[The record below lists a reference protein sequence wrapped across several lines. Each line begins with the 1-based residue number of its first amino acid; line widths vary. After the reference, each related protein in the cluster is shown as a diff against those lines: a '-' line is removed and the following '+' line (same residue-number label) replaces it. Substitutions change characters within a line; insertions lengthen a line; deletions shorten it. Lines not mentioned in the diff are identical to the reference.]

1 MNLPLLHPN
10 GCNISFAKHQDIMSL
25 MKYVPPCLR
34 AFYQGLK
41 HDGSMKNADV
51 DLDLSF
57 GDSEEESTQRGGL
70 WPRTLDTKTVHSG
83 KINKGK
89 V

>member
-1 MNLPLLHPN
+1 
-10 GCNISFAKHQDIMSL
+10 MSL
-25 MKYVPPCLR
+25 MKFVLPCHR

-41 HDGSMKNADV
+41 NDGSMKNADV

-57 GDSEEESTQRGGL
+57 GGSEEESTQMGGL

-83 KINKGK
+83 KINKGEGITVWTNHK
-89 V
+89 